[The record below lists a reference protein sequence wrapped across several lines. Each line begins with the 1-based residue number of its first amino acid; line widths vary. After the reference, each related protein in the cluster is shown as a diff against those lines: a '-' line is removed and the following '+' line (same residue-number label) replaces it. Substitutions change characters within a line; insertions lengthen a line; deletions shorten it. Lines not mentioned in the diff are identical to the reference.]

1 MNLIQE
7 IEIAYFRSFYKVTL
21 YRCNH
26 LNIIFGKNDVGKSN
40 IVRALNLF
48 FNNKTDHI
56 NDYDFGIDFSD
67 KRLTESQNSDDVR
80 KFIHVKITFATPK
93 NYQRSLGERFYV
105 KRQWTVSRGDDY
117 HEEVSSHIRE
127 NQRHIVTRFINLFR
141 FIYIPAIKDPTI
153 FRSLLFNIYET
164 LSESD
169 EFLSTVGDF
178 ASRVQGLTSSLFSD
192 LPKEIAHETKISS
205 PSKMDELFQ
214 TLDFETIS
222 NAGGISKSLTTQR
235 GDGIKARHIPEL
247 LNFIS
252 KRDRFQF
259 HIWGFEEP
267 ENSLDFV
274 AAEAEAV
281 RLLKISAGDGVQIFT
296 TTHSP
301 SFYNLTSD
309 KITRFYVTRDGE
321 GGDATI
327 VQGKNL
333 ERFDAVTAIGE
344 GFYLP
349 AVAKALESYSIQ
361 QLEINKFK
369 EEIGSIRDE
378 LFEIKSPI
386 LLTEGKT
393 DELILCEAWKRLRK
407 SKQIFRIKSCDTS
420 DGSGGGAAG
429 SSKLSLCLKAVAA
442 DNPHVVIGLFDRDE
456 SGVKEWRLD
465 NNFVAND
472 LFSDVKSSK
481 NGRSFGILMP
491 VPDFRALCA
500 TNENLPIEFLFPDQY
515 LSVVVDGRRLVLTP
529 LTANRKLGNEV
540 FRVPLAGGTEVQA
553 IDESSKMAFAKA
565 VVPQLPDEA
574 FSAFDAVFKAVE
586 AVISA
591 TESSSSAAQPQMRMR
606 RSIRDVAG

>member
-56 NDYDFGIDFSD
+56 NDYNFSIDFSD
-67 KRLTESQNSDDVR
+67 RRLLESQNSDDVR
-80 KFIHVKITFATPK
+80 KFIYVKITFATPK
-93 NYQRSLGERFYV
+93 NYQRSLGNSFYV

-127 NQRHIVTRFINLFR
+127 NQRHIVTRFLNLFR
-141 FIYIPAIKDPTI
+141 FIYIPAIKDPAI

-164 LSESD
+164 LSDSE
-169 EFLSTVGDF
+169 EFVSTVGDF
-178 ASRVQGLTSSLFSD
+178 AGRVQSLTSSLFSE

-205 PSKMDELFQ
+205 PSRMDELFQ

-252 KRDRFQF
+252 KKDRFQF

-281 RLLKISAGDGVQIFT
+281 RLLKIAMGEGVQIFT

-301 SFYNLTSD
+301 SFYNLTSE
-309 KITRFYVTRDGE
+309 KISRFYVTRDLQDGS
-321 GGDATI
+321 ASI

-333 ERFDAVTAIGE
+333 ERFDAATAIGE

-349 AVAKALESYSIQ
+349 AVAKALESYSAQ
-361 QLEINKFK
+361 QLEIIKFK
-369 EEIGSIRDE
+369 EEIDVVRGE

-393 DELILCEAWKRLRK
+393 DEMILTEAWKRIRK
-407 SKQIFRIKSCDTS
+407 TRQTFRIKNCDTS
-420 DGSGGGAAG
+420 DGSSGGAAG
-429 SSKLSLCLKAVAA
+429 ASKLSLCLKALAA

-456 SGVKEWRLD
+456 SGIKEWKLD

-472 LFSDVKSSK
+472 LFSGAKSSK
-481 NGRSFGILMP
+481 NGRSFGLLLPI
-491 VPDFRALCA
+491 PDYRRSCA
-500 TNENLPIEFLFPDQY
+500 ANENLPIEFLFADEY
-515 LSVVVDGRRLVLTP
+515 LTTVVDGRRLVLAP
-529 LTANRKLGNEV
+529 MTASRRLGSETV
-540 FRVPLAGGTEVQA
+540 RVALDGGTEVQL
-553 IDESSKMAFAKA
+553 IDEGSKMAFANT

-574 FSAFDAVFKAVE
+574 FSAFDLVFKAVE
-586 AVISA
+586 AIISGA
-591 TESSSSAAQPQMRMR
+591 ENSSPAAESRTKVLRPR
-606 RSIRDVAG
+606 IRL

>member
-48 FNNKTDHI
+48 FNNKTDHL
-56 NDYDFGIDFSD
+56 NDYNFSVDFSD
-67 KRLTESQNSDDVR
+67 KRLLESQASDDVR
-80 KFIHVKITFATPK
+80 KFIYVKITFATPK
-93 NYQRSLGERFYV
+93 NYQKSLGERFYV
-105 KRQWTVSRGDDY
+105 KRQWTVSRGGDY

-127 NQRHIVTRFINLFR
+127 NQRHIVTRFLNLFR
-141 FIYIPAIKDPTI
+141 FIYIPAIKDPSI

-164 LSESD
+164 LSDSD
-169 EFLSTVGDF
+169 GFVSTVGDF
-178 ASRVQGLTSSLFSD
+178 AGRVQELTSSLFSD

-205 PSKMDELFQ
+205 PSKIDELFQ

-222 NAGGISKSLTTQR
+222 SVGGIAKSLTTQR

-252 KRDRFQF
+252 KKDRFQF

-281 RLLKISAGDGVQIFT
+281 RLLKIATGDSVQIFT

-301 SFYNLTSD
+301 SFYNLSSG
-309 KITRFYVTRDGE
+309 KISRFYVTRDPDDGS
-321 GGDATI
+321 ATI

-333 ERFDAVTAIGE
+333 DRFDVATAIGE

-349 AVAKALESYSIQ
+349 AVAKALESYSAQ
-361 QLEINKFK
+361 QLEIIKFK
-369 EEIGSIRDE
+369 EEIDSVRSE
-378 LFEIKSPI
+378 LFEIKSPV

-393 DELILCEAWKRLRK
+393 DELILIEAWKRLRK
-407 SKQIFRIKSCDTS
+407 GKPSFRIKSCDTT
-420 DGSGGGAAG
+420 DGVGGGAAG
-429 SSKLSLCLKAVAA
+429 ASKLSLCLKAVAA

-456 SGVKEWRLD
+456 SGIREWKLD
-465 NNFVAND
+465 NNFAAND
-472 LFSDVKSSK
+472 LFSDVKAAK
-481 NGRSFGILMP
+481 NGRSFGFLLP
-491 VPDFRALCA
+491 VPDFRKACGD
-500 TNENLPIEFLFPDQY
+500 NENLPIEFLFSDEHLQTI
-515 LSVVVDGRRLVLTP
+515 VDGVSLLLTP
-529 LTANRKLGNEV
+529 LVAYKKLGGQTLKI
-540 FRVPLAGGTEVQA
+540 PLSGGTEVQT
-553 IDESSKMAFAKA
+553 IEESSKTPFAKV
-565 VVPQLPDEA
+565 VVPNLPDEA
-574 FSAFDAVFKAVE
+574 FKAFDSIFNAVE
-586 AVISA
+586 LIISS
-591 TESSSSAAQPQMRMR
+591 TERPES
-606 RSIRDVAG
+606 